1 MLRRF
6 RLEEPESVQEAS
18 ELLARYGESSVIY
31 AGGTELL
38 LAMKESLVRSDRLI
52 NIKKIPDLNQVKLE
66 DGLLRIGALTTHR
79 SLEESTTL
87 QKHFP
92 AFVELERNVAN
103 ERVREVGTL
112 GGNLCFAEPH
122 SDPGALLLVSG
133 AMFVAEKGST
143 KREIPIEKFFVD
155 AYENCLE
162 QDEILTEIRMP
173 QPSANSAFR
182 YLKFGYLERPS
193 VGVALFLRSANQ
205 GKAIAEAKIA
215 VGSAGPLPKRIE
227 EAEDLLK
234 DKSLDEVSH
243 LIGQAGQVAAQASD
257 VMSDI
262 HGSSDYKEHLIQVL
276 LKRAFQ
282 SVLEQWASGNR
293 GEEEAHV

>member
-18 ELLARYGESSVIY
+18 ELLARYGESSVVY

-66 DGLLRIGALTTHR
+66 DGFLCIGALTTHR
-79 SLEESTTL
+79 SLEESAIL
-87 QKHFP
+87 QQHFP
-92 AFVELERNVAN
+92 AFVELEHNVAN

-122 SDPGALLLVSG
+122 SDPGALLLVSE
-133 AMFVAEKGST
+133 AMLVAEKGST

-155 AYENCLE
+155 AYENCLD

-173 QPSANSAFR
+173 LPPSNSAFR
-182 YLKFGYLERPS
+182 YLKF
-193 VGVALFLRSANQ
+193 
-205 GKAIAEAKIA
+205 
-215 VGSAGPLPKRIE
+215 
-227 EAEDLLK
+227 
-234 DKSLDEVSH
+234 
-243 LIGQAGQVAAQASD
+243 
-257 VMSDI
+257 
-262 HGSSDYKEHLIQVL
+262 
-276 LKRAFQ
+276 
-282 SVLEQWASGNR
+282 
-293 GEEEAHV
+293 